1 MLCSDGLWNYQPE
14 AGKLAELA
22 LPTALTNPLAAAQ
35 ALVTFAI
42 EAGGRDNITVILAPF
57 PPGS

>member
-1 MLCSDGLWNYQPE
+1 M
-14 AGKLAELA
+14 A
-22 LPTALTNPLAAAQ
+22 LPTALTDPLAAAQ

-57 PPGS
+57 PPGT